1 LLLATDDR
9 SDLVGLKFPSRKT
22 LDFSVIESTTAGA
35 GLLQPAMNRIPG
47 NSFDSSDRRLVQA
60 FDTQS
65 SNSIKRGAT
74 VLESIIRCATGRGE
88 RLPTSL
94 ALVATTLS
102 PSSFVKTMANDGA
115 HVVFPGVLVGT
126 AETLHRW

>member
-9 SDLVGLKFPSRKT
+9 SDLIGLKFHSRKI
-22 LDFSVIESTTAGA
+22 LDFSVVESTTAGA
-35 GLLQPAMNRIPG
+35 CLLQPAMHRVPG

-65 SNSIKRGAT
+65 SNFIQRGAA
-74 VLESIIRCATGRGE
+74 VLKSMIRCATGQAE

-94 ALVATTLS
+94 ALVATTL
-102 PSSFVKTMANDGA
+102 
-115 HVVFPGVLVGT
+115 L
-126 AETLHRW
+126 